1 PFAKRVE
8 PVGFG
13 LQFAQACGQCVEFA
27 LRLGAGGVELG
38 LLAGLVG
45 SDQSDAGAGPED
57 GPRGEQDAGGNARA
71 THRLLGGLP
80 AKTRDALAGMV
91 DEMVEAVE
99 GHAMSGSHS
108 SNAGSRGLKP
118 PGPKAAL
125 EALLTGTAA
134 DPVRRALW
142 LDALDQRL
150 RPYLPPSL
158 APHVR
163 LANVNGAKL
172 VFLVD
177 SPVWH
182 ARLRLA
188 TSELLDAARS
198 VGLDATEVVIRTKTP
213 SSETGTAAPRA
224 ALPMSAAAREA
235 LEAALSSLRIP
246 SDPDADGKKPRR

>member
-1 PFAKRVE
+1 
-8 PVGFG
+8 
-13 LQFAQACGQCVEFA
+13 
-27 LRLGAGGVELG
+27 
-38 LLAGLVG
+38 
-45 SDQSDAGAGPED
+45 
-57 GPRGEQDAGGNARA
+57 
-71 THRLLGGLP
+71 
-80 AKTRDALAGMV
+80 
-91 DEMVEAVE
+91 
-99 GHAMSGSHS
+99 MSGSHS
-108 SNAGSRGLKP
+108 SNAGPRGPKS

-158 APHVR
+158 AAHVR

-188 TSELLDAARS
+188 TSDLLDAARS

-213 SSETGTAAPRA
+213 SSELGTAAPRA

-235 LEAALSSLRIP
+235 LEAALSSLRVT
-246 SDPDADGKKPRR
+246 SPDADGKKPPR

>member
-1 PFAKRVE
+1 
-8 PVGFG
+8 
-13 LQFAQACGQCVEFA
+13 
-27 LRLGAGGVELG
+27 
-38 LLAGLVG
+38 
-45 SDQSDAGAGPED
+45 
-57 GPRGEQDAGGNARA
+57 
-71 THRLLGGLP
+71 
-80 AKTRDALAGMV
+80 MV

-108 SNAGSRGLKP
+108 SNAGSRGPKAS
-118 PGPKAAL
+118 GPKAAL
-125 EALLTGTAA
+125 EALLTGSAA

-150 RPYLPPSL
+150 RPCLPPSL
-158 APHVR
+158 AAHVR

-198 VGLDATEVVIRTKTP
+198 VGLDATDVVIRTRTHP
-213 SSETGTAAPRA
+213 SGPGPAAPRA

-235 LEAALSSLRIP
+235 LEAALSSLSPAATDDRP
-246 SDPDADGKKPRR
+246 ADGKPPGTGAS